1 MNPLL
6 PEARNIL
13 SYLHGKVVLAIAD
26 ITTFHGDVIVNA
38 ANEEMVGGGGV
49 DGAIHRAAGRRLY
62 EECVK
67 FPRQIGTHI
76 RCAVGEAK
84 MTAAYELPCK
94 RVIHTVG
101 PDYLCPQHQHPVYII
116 CFDEE
121 GKLAKVPMPPD
132 RLLAACYEN
141 SLRLFESLE
150 WATSIA
156 FPSISTGIYGYPPE
170 EAANIAAGVVSAY
183 VERKGKGDIYFCFK
197 SEAKR
202 EVYAKAFDLYLLPSI
217 VPQWTEGAIETK
229 GETSERETTTD

>member
-6 PEARNIL
+6 PEARDIL
-13 SYLHGKVVLAIAD
+13 TYLHGKVVLAIAD

-67 FPRQIGTHI
+67 FPRQIGTNI
-76 RCAVGEAK
+76 RCSVGEAK

-101 PDYLCPQHQHPVYII
+101 PDYRCPKNQHPVYRI
-116 CFDEE
+116 CFNEE
-121 GKLAKVPMPPD
+121 GNLARVPMSSEQ
-132 RLLAACYEN
+132 LLISCYES
-141 SLRLFESLE
+141 SLRLFESLD

-156 FPSISTGIYGYPPE
+156 FPSISTGIYGYPLE
-170 EAANIAAGVVSAY
+170 EAANIAAVVVSAY
-183 VERKGKGDIYFCFK
+183 VERKGGDIYFCFTNK
-197 SEAKR
+197 VTMD
-202 EVYAKAFDLYLLPSI
+202 VYTRAFDLRLLSY
-217 VPQWTEGAIETK
+217 VPTWTYGMPATK
-229 GETSERETTTD
+229 GVTSERETTAD

>member
-6 PEARNIL
+6 PEAKNIL

-38 ANEEMVGGGGV
+38 ANEEMIGGGGV

-62 EECVK
+62 EECIK

-76 RCAVGEAK
+76 RCSVGEAK

-101 PDYLCPQHQHPVYII
+101 PDYRCPNNQHPVYRI
-116 CFDEE
+116 CLDEE
-121 GKLAKVPMPPD
+121 RNLVRVPMSSE
-132 RLLAACYEN
+132 LLLISCYES
-141 SLRLFESLE
+141 SLRLFESLD

-156 FPSISTGIYGYPPE
+156 FPSISTGIYGYPLE

-183 VERKGKGDIYFCFK
+183 VERKGGDIYFCFTNK
-197 SEAKR
+197 VTMD
-202 EVYAKAFDLYLLPSI
+202 VYARAFDLRLPSS
-217 VPQWTEGAIETK
+217 VPTWTYGTPTTK